1 MSQPPGQ
8 FGGPY
13 GPPGAYGPP
22 AAPYGPPVGPAG
34 YGGRPPRKSLVPWLI
49 VGTAVL
55 LSGLGLLLVFLLAG
69 DGAGDSDPSPAAA
82 PATSAASS
90 TSAPAPPSRPTE
102 AGGLIGG
109 ATATGSPEAVE
120 PGTEGRYAGSADVA
134 LAWVQAM
141 ADGDFE
147 AAFASSCPQVQQA
160 VEDADDGSGPAWTL
174 GTYFFEQ
181 TLGGV
186 GFTEGT
192 FDGLAH
198 DATSASDVATFT
210 LQLDSGEDFLLLVY
224 VGSDLTVCD
233 FR

>member
-1 MSQPPGQ
+1 
-8 FGGPY
+8 
-13 GPPGAYGPP
+13 
-22 AAPYGPPVGPAG
+22 V
-34 YGGRPPRKSLVPWLI
+34 LPWVI

-55 LSGLGLLLVFLLAG
+55 LSGLGLLVAFLLT
-69 DGAGDSDPSPAAA
+69 SDDDTSPAAA
-82 PATSAASS
+82 TAPSTASS
-90 TSAPAPPSRPTE
+90 TSASAPPTRPTD

-109 ATATGSPEAVE
+109 ATRAGSSDAHDAGP
-120 PGTEGRYAGSADVA
+120 PGRYAGSADVA

-147 AAFASSCPQVQQA
+147 AAFAGSCTEVQQA
-160 VEDADDGSGPAWTL
+160 AVDADDGSGPAWAL

-192 FDGLAH
+192 FDGLVH
-198 DATSASDVATFT
+198 DVASASDVAAFT
-210 LQLDSGEDFLLLVY
+210 LHLDSGEDFVLLVY
-224 VGSDLTVCD
+224 VGPDLTVCD

>member
-8 FGGPY
+8 SGGPY
-13 GPPGAYGPP
+13 GPAGAYGPP
-22 AAPYGPPVGPAG
+22 PYGPPVGPAG
-34 YGGRPPRKSLVPWLI
+34 YGAPPPRNTALPWLI
-49 VGTAVL
+49 VGAAVL
-55 LSGLGLLLVFLLAG
+55 LSGLGLLLVFLFTSGGEPTPTATT
-69 DGAGDSDPSPAAA
+69 ASSAQVSTSASA
-82 PATSAASS
+82 PAT
-90 TSAPAPPSRPTE
+90 RPTE

-109 ATATGSPEAVE
+109 ATAGGSSDSGSP
-120 PGTEGRYAGSADVA
+120 GRYAGSADVA

-147 AAFASSCPQVQQA
+147 AAFAGSCFQVQQA
-160 VEDADDGSGPAWTL
+160 AVDADDGSGPAWTL

-192 FDGLAH
+192 LDGLVH
-198 DATSASDVATFT
+198 DMASASDVATFT
-210 LQLDSGEDFLLLVY
+210 LHLDSGEDFVLLLY
-224 VGSDLTVCD
+224 VGADLTVCD

>member
-1 MSQPPGQ
+1 MSQSPGQ

-22 AAPYGPPVGPAG
+22 VGPAG
-34 YGGRPPRKSLVPWLI
+34 HGAPPPRNNALPWVI
-49 VGTAVL
+49 VAAAVL
-55 LSGLGLLLVFLLAG
+55 LSGLGLLLVFLLTRDG
-69 DGAGDSDPSPAAA
+69 DRAPAAA
-82 PATSAASS
+82 TATSAEPS
-90 TSAPAPPSRPTE
+90 TSASAAPTRATE
-102 AGGLIGG
+102 AGGLVGG
-109 ATATGSPEAVE
+109 ATRTRSSDAVDAGSP
-120 PGTEGRYAGSADVA
+120 GRYAGSADVA

-147 AAFASSCPQVQQA
+147 TAFAGSCPDVQQA
-160 VEDADDGSGPAWTL
+160 AVDADDGSGPAWTL

-198 DATSASDVATFT
+198 DATSASDVATFA

-224 VGSDLTVCD
+224 VDADLTVCD